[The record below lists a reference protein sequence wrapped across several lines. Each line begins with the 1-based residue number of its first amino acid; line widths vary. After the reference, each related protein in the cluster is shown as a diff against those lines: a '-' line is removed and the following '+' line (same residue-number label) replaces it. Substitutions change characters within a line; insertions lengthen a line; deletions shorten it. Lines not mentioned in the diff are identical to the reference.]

1 MYEKTTY
8 PCHAGTVSTDVAN
21 TVHRDGARSGEKEPA
36 VIVLT
41 GVGPVK
47 TTQVDE
53 NGKPGEPANE

>member
-1 MYEKTTY
+1 
-8 PCHAGTVSTDVAN
+8 
-21 TVHRDGARSGEKEPA
+21 
-36 VIVLT
+36 VLT